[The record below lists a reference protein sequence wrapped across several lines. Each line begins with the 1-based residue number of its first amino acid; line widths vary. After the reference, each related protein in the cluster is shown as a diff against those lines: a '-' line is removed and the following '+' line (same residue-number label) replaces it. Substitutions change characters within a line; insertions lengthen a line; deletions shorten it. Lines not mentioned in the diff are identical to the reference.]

1 MEWFETQRDT
11 VITASRLTKELT
23 GGIKIEQRCVGS
35 DLPLAGGKAKIPERY
50 QEQMCG
56 CIETLTDAIHNRCY
70 QRQEIT
76 HREESSDSEGTM
88 CYANGS
94 SKWHTPAYYPLI
106 YFKTYI

>member
-1 MEWFETQRDT
+1 MKNGKFDEN
-11 VITASRLTKELT
+11 SSEL
-23 GGIKIEQRCVGS
+23 Q
-35 DLPLAGGKAKIPERY
+35 DLP
-50 QEQMCG
+50 
-56 CIETLTDAIHNRCY
+56 TLHNRCY

-106 YFKTYI
+106 YFKTYV